1 MMINKVNDSLHYWII
16 GNVFPEQC
24 VLCVSH
30 RQIKPECMH
39 LEQMENMNCLEEC
52 YRVVSRKYMKVKS
65 RGQDLVVQSVEDS
78 WEDIFCLQCRDAS
91 PHISHNKSYHNKYHY
106 TTQTL
111 SARPPGELIYRC
123 QVTHIHF
130 EYYLKQLYSQLESCS
145 ALFTVTQQGK
155 ICEKN
160 IPIYLGESH
169 KVVELDQLKTMKHC
183 TGTCRHS
190 WRRSLFFLLDRTS
203 SGSETEN

>member
-1 MMINKVNDSLHYWII
+1 MYLRTTNYFHSSRNREKSWCSFSLEMLLLL
-16 GNVFPEQC
+16 FPCSWSVGVAVRDVQC
-24 VLCVSH
+24 
-30 RQIKPECMH
+30 
-39 LEQMENMNCLEEC
+39 
-52 YRVVSRKYMKVKS
+52 
-65 RGQDLVVQSVEDS
+65 
-78 WEDIFCLQCRDAS
+78 
-91 PHISHNKSYHNKYHY
+91 SHNKSYHNKYHY

-111 SARPPGELIYRC
+111 SARQPGELIYRC

-130 EYYLKQLYSQLESCS
+130 EYYLKHLHSQLESCS

-169 KVVELDQLKTMKHC
+169 KVVGLDQLKTMKHC
-183 TGTCRHS
+183 TGTPTARPCS
-190 WRRSLFFLLDRTS
+190 VFGEGLYFSSLTGPS